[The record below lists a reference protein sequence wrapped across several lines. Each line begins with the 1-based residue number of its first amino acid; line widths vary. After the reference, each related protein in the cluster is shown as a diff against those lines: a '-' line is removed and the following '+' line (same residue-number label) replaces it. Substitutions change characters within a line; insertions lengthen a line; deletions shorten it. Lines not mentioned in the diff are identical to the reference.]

1 MAVKTRKRIVFKIS
15 AAMIKKKN
23 VYLYGRMEKQILI
36 IIISNILTLEI
47 YRITM
52 ID

>member
-1 MAVKTRKRIVFKIS
+1 MAVKTRKRIIIKIS
-15 AAMIKKKN
+15 AATIKKKN